1 VTGALRT
8 AAVIVLGVAVVA
20 ARSLRGLVSSALGS
34 RGGGTPEPRHNE
46 GRVREQVKAA
56 QRAARAAGVL
66 RR

>member
-1 VTGALRT
+1 MTGALRT
-8 AAVIVLGVAVVA
+8 AAVFVLGVAVVA
-20 ARSLRGLVSSALGS
+20 ARSVAGLVSSTLGS
-34 RGGGTPEPRHNE
+34 GGTPEPRHNE

>member
-1 VTGALRT
+1 MTGALRT
-8 AAVIVLGVAVVA
+8 AAMMVLGVAVVA
-20 ARSLRGLVSSALGS
+20 ARSVAGLVSSTFGS
-34 RGGGTPEPRHNE
+34 ASIPEPRHNE

>member
-1 VTGALRT
+1 MTGTVRGVV
-8 AAVIVLGVAVVA
+8 VIVLGASIVAV
-20 ARSLRGLVSSALGS
+20 RSLADVVARWLPSLASGA
-34 RGGGTPEPRHNE
+34 PEPRHNE